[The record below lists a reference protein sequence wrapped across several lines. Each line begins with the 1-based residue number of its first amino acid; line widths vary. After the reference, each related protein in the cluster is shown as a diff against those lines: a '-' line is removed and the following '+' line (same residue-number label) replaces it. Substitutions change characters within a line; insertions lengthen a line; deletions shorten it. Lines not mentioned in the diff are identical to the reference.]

1 MTAIGRKKPGAGTVA
16 HGSHGTGDHAHGAGE
31 HGGNIF
37 DPQLL
42 DRCISCGFC
51 LPACPTYALTKDEG
65 SSPRGRIT
73 LMRALETGRLDP
85 DDDRL
90 QKEASFC
97 LGCRACEPV
106 CPAGV
111 QYGHLLE
118 TWRDHQ
124 WRGLHRPP
132 LARVLTMVA
141 DRKPLIRLIGAVRRP
156 ARTRESAPLP
166 ARVGASRNGATPD
179 TPLTLMLGC
188 FERGL
193 FPGVS
198 RAVQKLLPEIAVP
211 ENQGCCGALHAHN
224 GDSAGGIA
232 LAEKL
237 GEELPGVIV
246 TTAGGCAAHLAT
258 VLGRDRVHELSEHLV
273 KAGYEP
279 VGEVTVDDG
288 HGGRRRAR
296 VAIQDSCHLRNGLG
310 VSAEPRALL
319 GAVADFVSVAGDG
332 SCCGS
337 AGTYSLLRPKDARR
351 VLEPKLDA
359 VEAADVDYVV
369 AVNPGCLRQWQTGL
383 ARRKSRIR
391 AVHLADLLVAAAGGR
406 PLPTG
411 LPIAARL
418 PQVRLPSGQRVRR
431 VFRFRKDAAAQGTD
445 GWSA

>member
-1 MTAIGRKKPGAGTVA
+1 MTTLDPKKPGAGTAA
-16 HGSHGTGDHAHGAGE
+16 HGSHGTGDHGAPA

-73 LMRALETGRLDP
+73 LMRALETGKLDA

-90 QKEASFC
+90 QTEASFC

-124 WRGLHRPP
+124 WRGVHRPP
-132 LARVLTMVA
+132 LARALMMVV
-141 DRKPLIRLIGAVRRP
+141 DRKPLVRLIGAVRRP
-156 ARTRESAPLP
+156 ARTRESARSSE
-166 ARVGASRNGATPD
+166 RVGTSNNGATPAA
-179 TPLTLMLGC
+179 PLTLMLGC

-198 RAVQKLLPEIAVP
+198 KAVQKLLPQIAVP

-258 VLGRDRVHELSEHLV
+258 VLGRDRVHELLEHLV

-279 VGEVTVDDG
+279 IGELAVDDG
-288 HGGRRRAR
+288 NGGRRRAR

-310 VSAEPRALL
+310 VFAEPRALL
-319 GAVADFVSVAGDG
+319 GAVADFVPVKGDG

-351 VLEPKLDA
+351 VLDPKLDA
-359 VEAADVDYVV
+359 VEAAGVDYVA

-406 PLPTG
+406 ALPTG
-411 LPIAARL
+411 LPLAARL
-418 PQVRLPSGQRVRR
+418 PQVQLPSGQRVRR
-431 VFRFRKDAAAQGTD
+431 VFRLRKDAGAETTS